1 MFALSHPYLF
11 FWFIT
16 HLPFYQTPI
25 PTPAPATRS
34 LFSSVDPDS
43 GSDSDSGH
51 PAIDAHDAV
60 KAAAKRAYCETLLYK
75 DYLYKQLCVGLLQNY
90 QDLIKRLRTNTFH
103 DAVTAEGANNTVGVA
118 LNIPQRRMNNREM
131 FTSLTEVENESESS
145 DDEAGGGRAS
155 KAPFCLGQ
163 AVEEY
168 NYLKVSCSTGKC
180 FNWAL
185 LFRCHFKELRPCLCW
200 NSHFFAYQV
209 QPFFICY

>member
-1 MFALSHPYLF
+1 M
-11 FWFIT
+11 
-16 HLPFYQTPI
+16 
-25 PTPAPATRS
+25 
-34 LFSSVDPDS
+34 DPDS
-43 GSDSDSGH
+43 GSESDSGH
-51 PAIDAHDAV
+51 PAIDAHDTA
-60 KAAAKRAYCETLLYK
+60 KAAAKRAYCEALLYR

-103 DAVTAEGANNTVGVA
+103 DAVTAEGAGNTVGAA

-168 NYLKVSCSTGKC
+168 NYLKVRNGSCVFCVFFLQFNHDHGLMIKLSSKCVIGK
-180 FNWAL
+180 L
-185 LFRCHFKELRPCLCW
+185 
-200 NSHFFAYQV
+200 SS
-209 QPFFICY
+209 PFSLYYL